1 MAKAANEVLA
11 GKYKGCSVN
20 LLTGGGAYI
29 SVNPLPVNIDKST
42 VSAYEVVTEDKVKSG
57 SSVLIRGA
65 IGSSL
70 LGPVGL
76 LAGGLSARNKSIIT
90 IVILWKDNSQ
100 SLIEID
106 DQLYKAFLMGMF

>member
-42 VSAYEVVTEDKVKSG
+42 VSTYEVVTEDKIKSG
-57 SSVLIRGA
+57 SSAIIRGA
-65 IGSSL
+65 MGSAI

-76 LAGGLSARNKSIIT
+76 LAGLSAKNKGIIT
-90 IVILWKDNSQ
+90 IVILWKDDSQ

-106 DQLYKAFLMGMF
+106 DKIYKAFLIGMF